1 MSVTVELV
9 KCACADC
16 VCIVGTDKAI
26 EAEGRMFCSDN
37 CATHHAADAGCEHA
51 GCVCH
56 G

>member
-1 MSVTVELV
+1 MSVNVDMV

-16 VCIVGTDKAI
+16 VCVVSTAEAVKAD
-26 EAEGRMFCSDN
+26 GRMFCGEACSS
-37 CATHHAADAGCEHA
+37 HHETNTGCDHA